1 MFSPQLSPVAGQC
14 YLPGS
19 WPVKERE
26 NGLEEAQ
33 MKAIWGD
40 GDVSFH
46 FPPFNA
52 HLAGSQLPRSPGK
65 HRGSCGPSP
74 CPTATQ
80 RECLPAGGA
89 LDRVG

>member
-33 MKAIWGD
+33 MKAIWGG

-52 HLAGSQLPRSPGK
+52 HLALSFQGAQGSTEAAVDLPPAPLPP
-65 HRGSCGPSP
+65 RGSACQLGVPWI
-74 CPTATQ
+74 
-80 RECLPAGGA
+80 G
-89 LDRVG
+89 